1 MSKESE
7 FVDLL
12 NREMERLQGFLKGK
26 KEPQTAVECE
36 ELVRPFVYKIE
47 ELTAHNY
54 IKDQRI
60 AELEEQLKNAI
71 VPKFKIGQEVWF
83 IDTRVNDF
91 NEHKY
96 IIQYFEIQAIRF
108 DNFDFEYEDCWGDI
122 VVQNDLFATKEEAQA
137 KLKELQGDK

>member
-12 NREMERLQGFLKGK
+12 NREMERLQGYLKGK
-26 KEPQTAVECE
+26 KEPQTATECE
-36 ELVRPFVYKIE
+36 QLVRPFVYKIE

-71 VPKFKIGQEVWF
+71 VPKFKVGQEVF
-83 IDTRVNDF
+83 VIEGKNTRNSVIDEIYWTSCKNCFEYYTRLIYGVNDVQYETIDE
-91 NEHKY
+91 NE
-96 IIQYFEIQAIRF
+96 I
-108 DNFDFEYEDCWGDI
+108 
-122 VVQNDLFATKEEAQA
+122 FATKEEALA
-137 KLKELQGDK
+137 KLKELQGE